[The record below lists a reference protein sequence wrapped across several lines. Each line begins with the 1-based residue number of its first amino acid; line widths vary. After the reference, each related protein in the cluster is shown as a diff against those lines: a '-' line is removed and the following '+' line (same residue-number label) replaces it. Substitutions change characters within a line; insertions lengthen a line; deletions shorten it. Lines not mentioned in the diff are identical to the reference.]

1 MDFGFEVISAQEYER
16 QRALYGPLTE
26 SLRKLIDAGLRTDAH
41 GTTVEA
47 EGVFIQPTWARD
59 VG

>member
-1 MDFGFEVISAQEYER
+1 
-16 QRALYGPLTE
+16 
-26 SLRKLIDAGLRTDAH
+26 LRKLIGAGLRTDAD